1 MATKFKE
8 GNIVTIREKHKYL
21 GLRKNEAGLVTG
33 VREDLYGLAELDV
46 NFYNNDRDSIIVTP
60 DEVRLVENA
69 TEEVP
74 LSDLQEGDSIVGIKV
89 KSGKLITSTVKA
101 IQWVDELEAV
111 IVITDKFYLLAE
123 DGEMF
128 TKVVKE

>member
-33 VREDLYGLAELDV
+33 VREDLYGLAELDI